1 MNTASND
8 VLAAH
13 LSEHAAML
21 RAVRLAEGA
30 LGCTSPNPIVGAVV
44 LNAAGQVVGEGRH
57 DRAGQPHAEVSAL
70 RAAGDR
76 ARGGTVV
83 VTLEPCTHTGRTG
96 PCVASLLSAGVHRV
110 VVGVRDPYPP
120 AAGGIEQLRAAGVE
134 VVVGVAEAEVRWSN
148 RAWLIAMQRQR
159 PYLTWKF
166 AATLDGRSA
175 AADGSSR
182 WITGEAA
189 RADVHRLRA
198 CHDAVMV
205 GIGTVLADD
214 PELTVRLPDHDGRGG
229 FDEVHRPLRV
239 VVDSTGRTP
248 PQARVRQPQTPRSG
262 VADTWIATASEVGG
276 TEVGGAD
283 GRVDLT
289 KLLAELFARGCRS
302 VLLEGGP
309 TLAGAALEA
318 GLVDEVVAYIAPA
331 LLGAGAPALAGAGI
345 HTISQALRL
354 EVRDVQLIDTDVRI
368 VGTLAAQNHRLKTA
382 NKG

>member
-1 MNTASND
+1 MVNIASND

-30 LGCTSPNPIVGAVV
+30 LGRTSPNPIVGAVV
-44 LNAAGQVVGEGRH
+44 LDAAGQVVGEGRH
-57 DRAGQPHAEVSAL
+57 DRAGQPHAEVRAL
-70 RAAGDR
+70 HAAGDR
-76 ARGGTVV
+76 ASGGTLV

-96 PCVASLLSAGVHRV
+96 PCVASLLSAGVRRV
-110 VVGVRDPYPP
+110 VIGVPDPYPP

-134 VVVGVAEAEVRWSN
+134 VVVGVAETEVRWSN
-148 RAWLIAMQRQR
+148 RAWLTAIQRQR

-182 WITGEAA
+182 WITGTAA

-198 CHDAVMV
+198 RHDAVMV
-205 GIGTVLADD
+205 GVGTVLADD
-214 PELTVRLPDHDGRGG
+214 PELTVRLPDSDGRDGQ
-229 FDEVHRPLRV
+229 DEVHHPLRV
-239 VVDSTGRTP
+239 VVDSSGRTP
-248 PQARVRQPQTPRSG
+248 IQARIRQPQTPQSG
-262 VADTWIATASEVGG
+262 AADTWIATASEVGG
-276 TEVGGAD
+276 VD
-283 GRVDLT
+283 GRVDLA

-318 GLVDEVVAYIAPA
+318 GLVDEVIAYLAPA
-331 LLGAGAPALAGAGI
+331 LLGAGAPALVGAGI

-368 VGTLAAQNHRLKTA
+368 VGTLAAQNHRQ
-382 NKG
+382 GQV